1 MELAGA
7 VEPAFSVEGDPLAVL
22 SREFQAKA
30 AQLGI
35 HLMRVG
41 SYAFGEP
48 MTVLELQDDLLTML
62 DHAQVLGVR
71 LVYFSEEFL
80 DEDYCEDLPELRP
93 HVGKC
98 RLLSVGFPYNGIV
111 HERTEHAPWTEVD
124 DDVDELDGLEEEL
137 AVRELPRGQ
146 YLREPDRS
154 RLVVLAAEHEELKNL
169 SVTASRAMREKIDE
183 LIFTIAREAGIELLE
198 KSPTWVGSNVA
209 RQIIENQRAAMDAVD
224 TELEDWAQ
232 RIGCQ
237 PDFNRPT
244 APERERFCSQ
254 QLAAHLG
261 FVPTKSLADRLR
273 KLADSHRSSAQAP
286 ELFS

>member
-1 MELAGA
+1 MELAEPLGPA
-7 VEPAFSVEGDPLAVL
+7 LTVENDPLAVL

-41 SYAFGEP
+41 SHAFGEP
-48 MTVLELQDDLLTML
+48 MTVLELEDDLLTVL
-62 DHAQVLGVR
+62 DHARILDVR
-71 LVYFSEEFL
+71 LMYFSEEFL
-80 DEDYCEDLPELRP
+80 DEDYCEDLPELLP

-98 RLLSVGFPYNGIV
+98 RLLSTGFPYNGIV

-124 DDVDELDGLEEEL
+124 DDFDELDGLEEEL
-137 AVRELPRGQ
+137 VVRELPRGR

-154 RLVVLAAEHEELKNL
+154 RLVVLAAEHEELKNF
-169 SVTASRAMREKIDE
+169 SVTANRAMREKIDE

-198 KSPTWVGSNVA
+198 KSPTWVSSSVA

-224 TELEDWAQ
+224 NELEDWAK
-232 RIGCQ
+232 RIGCH
-237 PDFNRPT
+237 PDFKRPR
-244 APERERFCSQ
+244 ASERERFCYQ
-254 QLAAHLG
+254 QLAIHLG
-261 FVPTKSLADRLR
+261 FAPTKSLVDRLR
-273 KLADSHRSSAQAP
+273 KLADSHRSTAQAP